1 MALRD
6 RPTRALARQLGH
18 PRGRLGRL
26 VATVL
31 NRRNASDVR
40 AAVAAVPIRAGDV
53 LADIGFGGGLGI
65 ELLLRRLPVGDG
77 GRVHG
82 VDVSETMVAA
92 ASRRFRDSVAGG
104 RLQLHVGAM
113 EGLPLPDS
121 AVDAAITLNTIYFV
135 HDLPAAFGEVRRVLR
150 PGGTLAVGFG
160 DPVSMAR
167 MAVTREGF
175 SLRPVSG
182 VIEALDAAGLV
193 VGEHRRVGPGDEAF
207 HILIATA
214 EPGGGS

>member
-1 MALRD
+1 MGLRD
-6 RPTRALARQLGH
+6 RATRALSRQLGH
-18 PRGRLGRL
+18 PRGRSGRL

-40 AAVAAVPIRAGDV
+40 AAVAAVPVRSSDV
-53 LADIGFGGGLGI
+53 FADIGFGGGLGL
-65 ELLLRRLPVGDG
+65 ELLLRRLSDG

-92 ASRRFRDSVAGG
+92 ASRRFRRSVAGG

-135 HDLPAAFGEVRRVLR
+135 ADLPAAFRDVRRVLR
-150 PGGTLAVGFG
+150 PGGTFAVGLG
-160 DPVSMAR
+160 DPRGMAR

-175 SLRPVSG
+175 RLRPVSE
-182 VIEALDAAGLV
+182 VIEALGVAGLGV
-193 VGEHRRVGPGDEAF
+193 AEHRRVGTGDEAF
-207 HILIATA
+207 HLLVAVPDLAHT
-214 EPGGGS
+214 G